1 MIKPRIPS
9 GPPPKPLDP
18 AELARVHGWQ
28 RQMYLYYGAA
38 MLMIC
43 AGFYLV
49 TTFPDAAWVRP
60 MLIVLLVALFIAG
73 AWVQFRERC
82 PRCGTLLGRQS
93 RLILP
98 AKCKS
103 CGVPFPRADAADD
116 DHAPRA

>member
-18 AELARVHGWQ
+18 QELARVHAWQ
-28 RQMYLYYGAA
+28 RRMYWYYGGA
-38 MLMIC
+38 MLCIIT
-43 AGFYLV
+43 GFYLMLR
-49 TTFPDAAWVRP
+49 FGENAWLRP
-60 MLIVLLVALFIAG
+60 ALAGMIVALMAAG
-73 AWVQFRERC
+73 AVVQFRERC

-93 RLILP
+93 RFILP

-103 CGVPFPRADAADD
+103 CGVAFPRAGEA